1 MPSVPHTPTRAALKS
16 RPPGRARGQTL
27 RGPKGRVFDVQ
38 QWGIILVLIVLVI
51 FLSIAARG
59 FLSPRNI
66 RNVLQQVSTLGILS
80 MGMTVLMVSGG
91 IDLSVGS
98 AISVVAVVAG
108 TLIKAGVSAEVAILA
123 GLGLGCL
130 IGCINGLLAAYTRA
144 SPFILTLGTM
154 TALQGVAI
162 IITQGFPI
170 TNLGQRFEWIGGA
183 MIGRAPVQFPF
194 IVILFFFVML
204 VCWFGLRYLRIG
216 RIAYA
221 IGGNENTTYLAGIA
235 VKRYKILFY
244 VICGFF
250 TGTAGLVL
258 SSRISSAIPTMGTG
272 FEMNA
277 IAAAVIGGI
286 PLSGGKGNVWG
297 TLTGVL
303 LLGIIANGLNLL
315 HVDASWQYVVTGLII
330 VLAVIIHE
338 HRGK

>member
-1 MPSVPHTPTRAALKS
+1 MPSARHSPATPALKS
-16 RPPGRARGQTL
+16 RP
-27 RGPKGRVFDVQ
+27 RVFDVQ
-38 QWGIILVLIVLVI
+38 QWGIILVLVALVIVLGIASPV
-51 FLSIAARG
+51 FLSV
-59 FLSPRNI
+59 RNI
-66 RNVLQQVSTLGILS
+66 RNVLQQISTLGILS
-80 MGMTVLMVSGG
+80 MGMTVLMISGG

-108 TLIKAGVSAEVAILA
+108 TMLKAGLPVELAVLA

-130 IGCINGLLAAYTRA
+130 IGCINGLLAAFTRA

-162 IITQGFPI
+162 VITQGFPI
-170 TNLGQRFEWIGGA
+170 TNLGRRFEWIGGA
-183 MIGRAPVQFPF
+183 TIGPIPF
-194 IVILFFFVML
+194 IVILFFVVML

-221 IGGNENTTYLAGIA
+221 IGGNENTTYLAGIP

-250 TGTAGLVL
+250 AGTAGLVL
-258 SSRISSAIPTMGTG
+258 ASRISSAIPTMGSG
-272 FEMNA
+272 FEMNC
-277 IAAAVIGGI
+277 IAATVIGGI
-286 PLSGGKGNVWG
+286 PLTGGKGNVWG

-303 LLGIIANGLNLL
+303 LLGIISNGLNLL

-338 HRGK
+338 HGTR